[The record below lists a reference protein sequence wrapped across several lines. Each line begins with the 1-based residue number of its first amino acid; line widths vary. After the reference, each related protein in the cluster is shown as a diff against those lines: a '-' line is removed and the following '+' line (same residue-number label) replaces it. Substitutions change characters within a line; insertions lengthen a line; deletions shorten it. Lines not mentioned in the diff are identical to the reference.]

1 VGLPNTLFLQL
12 YQKKK
17 KDKMMRESEREQS
30 NVVLQHIQLVLN
42 PTAFPNWGIKHSS
55 INSPS

>member
-1 VGLPNTLFLQL
+1 
-12 YQKKK
+12 
-17 KDKMMRESEREQS
+17 MMRESEREQS

>member
-17 KDKMMRESEREQS
+17 KKKIKRKKEKKKY
-30 NVVLQHIQLVLN
+30 NIIIQHIQLVLN